1 MTNERRVEILSS
13 DILDINALGDLLD
26 LDYSMAA
33 QKMRDIKRKL
43 VSEGRDRLHIRG
55 KILLED
61 YVYYFGLDI
70 NRYIVNNVLP
80 KACDTERNV

>member
-80 KACDTERNV
+80 KVEQ